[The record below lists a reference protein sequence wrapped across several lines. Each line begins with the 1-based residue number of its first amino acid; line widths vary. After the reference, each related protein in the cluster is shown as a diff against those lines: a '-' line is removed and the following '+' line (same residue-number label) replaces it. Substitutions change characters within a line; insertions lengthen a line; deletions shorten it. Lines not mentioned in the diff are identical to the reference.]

1 MTIDRSK
8 YVTLPQWLLTLVIS
22 IVSAGIIAWGTISVN
37 NVRISRNEN
46 DIQLKAD
53 KNEVNRI
60 YKILDEIKGDI
71 KDLKNAKK
79 SE

>member
-1 MTIDRSK
+1 MTIDRNK

-37 NVRISRNEN
+37 NVRITRNEK

-53 KNEVNRI
+53 KDEVNRI
-60 YKILDEIKGDI
+60 YKILDEIKADI
-71 KDLKNAKK
+71 KDLKNAKSK
-79 SE
+79 

>member
-1 MTIDRSK
+1 MTIDRNK

-37 NVRISRNEN
+37 NVRITRNEK

-53 KNEVNRI
+53 KDEVNRI
-60 YKILDEIKGDI
+60 YKILDEIKAEI
-71 KDLKNAKK
+71 KDLKNAK

>member
-1 MTIDRSK
+1 MTIDRNK

-37 NVRISRNEN
+37 NVRITRNEK

-53 KNEVNRI
+53 KDEVGRI
-60 YKILDEIKGDI
+60 YKILDEIKAEI
-71 KDLKNAKK
+71 KDLKNAK